1 MTPSDLDRFR
11 DLLSDLDR
19 DIRIEIDQD
28 SAADSSISP
37 DNAIGR
43 LTRMEAIQAQSISN
57 AGKSRLGKRLL
68 MIKSALEAID
78 NGSYGTCVTCGDSIP
93 AGRLEIRPES
103 RLCVK
108 CASR

>member
-11 DLLSDLDR
+11 DLLSDLDP

>member
-11 DLLSDLDR
+11 ELLSDLDR
-19 DIRIEIDQD
+19 DIRIELNQD
-28 SAADSSISP
+28 SAADSSITP

-57 AGKSRLGKRLL
+57 AGKSRQGKRLL
-68 MIKSALEAID
+68 MIKRALEAID
-78 NGSYGTCVTCGDSIP
+78 NGSYGTCVSCGDTIP
-93 AGRLEIRPES
+93 VGRLEIRPES

>member
-11 DLLSDLDR
+11 ELLSDLDR
-19 DIRIEIDQD
+19 EIRVELDRE
-28 SAADSSISP
+28 SAADRGIAP

-57 AGKSRLGKRLL
+57 AGKSRQGKRLL

-78 NGSYGTCVTCGDSIP
+78 NGSYGTCVSCRDTIP

-103 RLCVK
+103 RLCVQ

>member
-1 MTPSDLDRFR
+1 MRPSELDRFR

-19 DIRIEIDQD
+19 NIRVELDRD

-68 MIKSALEAID
+68 MVKSALDAIED
-78 NGSYGTCVTCGDSIP
+78 GSYGTCVSCRDAIP